1 MYQIK
6 NKLDFLEQENQR
18 TKINLSTF
26 KAKSDQRQKIVKN
39 LNSVVEKIQELQ
51 TEKTKIIGQNNIEKK
66 SRPLQTIEKKSK
78 PVVWL

>member
-26 KAKSDQRQKIVKN
+26 KAKSDQRQKIVKD
-39 LNSVVEKIQELQ
+39 LSSIVEKIQELK
-51 TEKTKIIGQNNIEKK
+51 TEKTKIIVHNNIEKK
-66 SRPLQTIEKKSK
+66 NRPLQTIEKKSK